1 MGDEKK
7 CPCDAMLEAQHRL
20 REHDVKL
27 ADGNTNFALLN
38 QSLKSIESDMAEVK
52 SDVKELMEKPS
63 RRWDKVVE
71 YVLLAVI
78 AYFLAAGGIQ

>member
-7 CPCDAMLEAQHRL
+7 CPCDAMLEAQQRL
-20 REHDVKL
+20 REHDVRL
-27 ADGNTNFALLN
+27 ADGTTNFALLN
-38 QSLKSIESDMAEVK
+38 QSLKSIEADMAEVK
-52 SDVKELMEKPS
+52 SDVKEIMGKPG

-78 AYFLAAGGIQ
+78 AYLLTSAGLQ